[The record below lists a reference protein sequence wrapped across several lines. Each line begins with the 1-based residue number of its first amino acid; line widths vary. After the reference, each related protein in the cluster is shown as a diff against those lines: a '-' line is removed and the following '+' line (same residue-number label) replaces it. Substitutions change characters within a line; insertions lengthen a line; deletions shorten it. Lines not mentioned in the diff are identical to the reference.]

1 MNLPPFPRPEAHSR
15 SRPARPYIAPAEWR
29 RPSPQRG
36 AQRQWGIS
44 SRACASCLRSRVVQ
58 RRAPQWLVPGILLTA
73 PPWLDVPRRPSMSMS
88 MDGVATAPISVQWN
102 NQVVTKNA
110 CPTKKLLPVREEGAH
125 GQKGHRA
132 RQARRRVGKQD
143 GSRTGAHGHAA
154 RAAARGR
161 QPRGREDQTGA
172 PPGAGRCP
180 GHAPAVDLYQDF
192 LLLLRLRFLFLFLFE
207 VPNRTELQKN
217 SRKTGNR
224 ELMFS

>member
-102 NQVVTKNA
+102 NQVVTKRQKKKKA
-110 CPTKKLLPVREEGAH
+110 RVPRKGCYQSERREPT
-125 GQKGHRA
+125 
-132 RQARRRVGKQD
+132 ARRGTGPGRRGD
-143 GSRTGAHGHAA
+143 EWGSKTAAGRAHTGTP
-154 RAAARGR
+154 RAPPRAEGSPAGEKIRRAPPLARGDA
-161 QPRGREDQTGA
+161 QAT
-172 PPGAGRCP
+172 PPP
-180 GHAPAVDLYQDF
+180 
-192 LLLLRLRFLFLFLFE
+192 
-207 VPNRTELQKN
+207 
-217 SRKTGNR
+217 
-224 ELMFS
+224 

>member
-102 NQVVTKNA
+102 NQVVTKKRVSHEKVVTS
-110 CPTKKLLPVREEGAH
+110 PRGGSPRPEGAQ
-125 GQKGHRA
+125 GQAGAETSGEARRQQDGRTRA
-132 RQARRRVGKQD
+132 RR
-143 GSRTGAHGHAA
+143 
-154 RAAARGR
+154 
-161 QPRGREDQTGA
+161 A
-172 PPGAGRCP
+172 PP
-180 GHAPAVDLYQDF
+180 
-192 LLLLRLRFLFLFLFE
+192 
-207 VPNRTELQKN
+207 RTEGCPAGEV
-217 SRKTGNR
+217 S
-224 ELMFS
+224 S